1 MLISVKGKIRGEIEE
16 KLISANGWRRGRLTN
31 GPIFVE
37 SERSIV
43 SFSLPLEVKE
53 IVGARGKDT
62 IFVAFLRLKRRV
74 FFR

>member
-1 MLISVKGKIRGEIEE
+1 MDRFSR
-16 KLISANGWRRGRLTN
+16 
-31 GPIFVE
+31 VE